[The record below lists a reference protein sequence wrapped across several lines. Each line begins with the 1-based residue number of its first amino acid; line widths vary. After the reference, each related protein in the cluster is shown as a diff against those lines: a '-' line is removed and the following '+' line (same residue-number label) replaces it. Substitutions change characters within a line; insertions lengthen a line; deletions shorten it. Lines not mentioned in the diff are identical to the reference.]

1 MNNFESRSFFIWGT
15 FFISIAIVLIF
26 SYLNF
31 SHEKINGSDQLA
43 QIFSANVNLSKK
55 WQPKDFPVIKQKV
68 GAPSLSAESF
78 LSVSVTNDGFEK
90 ILFEKNKEKQLPIAS
105 ITKLMTALVA
115 SEKYK
120 LDDIITVSEDSLKI
134 DGLSGIYKPGDRF
147 FFYNA
152 LRAMLIASHNEIAH
166 TFALQIGIPSF
177 IDLMN
182 KKAFELGLLNTN
194 FINETGLDSV
204 RSLMPLASADTNR
217 HLTSNGVDPEI
228 DLTYINHSTVFD
240 IYKLARYI
248 KENNSDIFYIT
259 SQNEISLFNIDK
271 NFIGTIRNTNKLL
284 GDQEIPFHIIGG
296 KTGETDLAKQNLV
309 VVTEAPCGGKI
320 FNIVLD
326 SQNRFDDMKKLLL
339 YINNSYDWSCSNL

>member
-1 MNNFESRSFFIWGT
+1 MNNFESRSFFIWST
-15 FFISIAIVLIF
+15 LLISIAIVLIF

-43 QIFSANVNLSKK
+43 QIFSANTNLSKK
-55 WQPKDFPVIKQKV
+55 WQPKDFPVIKQNA

-78 LSVSVTNDGFEK
+78 ISVSVTNDGFEK

-120 LDDIITVSEDSLKI
+120 LDDIITISEDSLKI
-134 DGLSGIYKPGDRF
+134 DGLSGIYKPGDHF

-166 TFALQIGIPSF
+166 TLALQTGIPLF

-182 KKAFELGLLNTN
+182 KKAFELGLSNTI
-194 FINETGLDSV
+194 FANETGLD
-204 RSLMPLASADTNR
+204 
-217 HLTSNGVDPEI
+217 PEI
-228 DLTYINHSTVFD
+228 GSNSINRSTVFD
-240 IYKLARYI
+240 IYKLARHI

-259 SQNEISLFNIDK
+259 SQNELDLFGIDK

-284 GDQEIPFHIIGG
+284 SDQEIPFHMIGG
-296 KTGETDLAKQNLV
+296 KTGETDLAKQNLT

-320 FNIVLD
+320 YSVVLD